1 MRRMFQLCL
10 LLLLPL
16 IATQALAL
24 PAPLS
29 NEQLMEKSTFV
40 GVVRVLS
47 VTCTALTPD
56 KETGEDLQH
65 YLAKL
70 EIVDVKKGDV
80 KPGETILV
88 TWRAIPRGLVL
99 GNWTVNYYPGEEV
112 RTHLTK
118 APGDVAYKSTWW
130 NSKGQSIKEAESMKL
145 PMSAGETFV
154 PRQSVTPKQD
164 VPL

>member
-1 MRRMFQLCL
+1 MRRLFQLSL

-16 IATQALAL
+16 IATQAMAL

-29 NEQLMEKSTFV
+29 NEELMEKSAFV

-47 VTCTALTPD
+47 VTCTAITPD
-56 KETGEDLQH
+56 KATGENLPH

-80 KPGETILV
+80 KPGQTVLV
-88 TWRAIPRGLVL
+88 TWRAIPTGIV
-99 GNWTVNYYPGEEV
+99 GPWAVNYYPGEEV
-112 RTHLTK
+112 LTHLAK
-118 APGDVAYKSTWW
+118 PDGDVAYKSTWW

-145 PMSAGETFV
+145 PMTAGETFV
-154 PRQSVTPKQD
+154 PRQNVTPKQD

>member
-1 MRRMFQLCL
+1 MRAMFRFSL

-16 IATQALAL
+16 IATRAMAL
-24 PAPLS
+24 PAPMS
-29 NEQLMEKSTFV
+29 NDDLMEKSAFV

-56 KETGEDLQH
+56 KETGEDLPH

-80 KPGETILV
+80 KPGETVLV
-88 TWRAIPRGLVL
+88 TWRAIPRGIV
-99 GNWTVNYYPGEEV
+99 GPWAVNYYPGEEV
-112 RTHLTK
+112 MTHLTK
-118 APGDVAYKSTWW
+118 ADGDVAYKTTWW
-130 NSKGQSIKEAESMKL
+130 NAKGKNLKEPESTKL
-145 PMSAGETFV
+145 PMMPGETFM
-154 PRQSVTPKQD
+154 PQKSAKPGQD